1 MAQIDLKDTQSGT
14 AGINLF
20 GFQVP
25 TWLLVVAV
33 IFVTVIVFYMM
44 RKPAAPAPMAAI
56 TAPVA
61 PVMQAAGR
69 ALKKLLRG

>member
-25 TWLLVVAV
+25 TWLLILFTVAL
-33 IFVTVIVFYMM
+33 
-44 RKPAAPAPMAAI
+44 
-56 TAPVA
+56 
-61 PVMQAAGR
+61 AG
-69 ALKKLLRG
+69 GII